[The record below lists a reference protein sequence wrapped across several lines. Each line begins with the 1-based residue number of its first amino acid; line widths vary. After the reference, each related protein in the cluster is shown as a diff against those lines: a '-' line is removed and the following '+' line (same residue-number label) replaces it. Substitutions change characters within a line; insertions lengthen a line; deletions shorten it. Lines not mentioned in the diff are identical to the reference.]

1 MKELILIF
9 AGGGLGSVCR
19 YLVGKWSLSLFPNHF
34 PVGTLAANVLSCLV
48 LGVAVGYLAKSQTLT
63 LGYAFVIIGFCGGFS
78 TFSTF
83 SYETLL
89 LMQNGKW
96 IWAGANIAVSVI
108 ACIVLLYFLSK
119 LL

>member
-19 YLVGKWSLSLFPNHF
+19 FLLGKWSLAFFPNHL
-34 PVGTLAANVLSCLV
+34 PVGTLVANILSCLV
-48 LGVAVGYLAKSQTLT
+48 LGITVAYLAKAGSLSV
-63 LGYAFVIIGFCGGFS
+63 GYAFIVVGFCGGFS

-89 LMQNGKW
+89 LMQDGKW
-96 IWAGANIAVSVI
+96 AWALGNICVSVI
-108 ACIVLLYFLSK
+108 ACIVLLYLLSK
-119 LL
+119 HL